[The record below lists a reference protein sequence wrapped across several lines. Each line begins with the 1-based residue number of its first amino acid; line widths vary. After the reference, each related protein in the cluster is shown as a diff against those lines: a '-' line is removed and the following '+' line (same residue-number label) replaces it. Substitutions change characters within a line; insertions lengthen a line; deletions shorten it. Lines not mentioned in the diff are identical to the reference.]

1 MWKRTLSEIFPSD
14 GGRGDEAGRA
24 AARRGG
30 NWLAALALLLPLA
43 ASAPASAD
51 FRVCNR
57 TKYLL
62 NIAVGYGAGQEF
74 ATEGWWS
81 VTPNSCARPIKD
93 QLAGRYV
100 YLYATD
106 VDAADVLAGSVS
118 MCISRRKFKIYG
130 ITDCWRRGLQ
140 AVNFEEIDTLSS
152 PDWTVFLSDAG
163 K

>member
-1 MWKRTLSEIFPSD
+1 VKQ
-14 GGRGDEAGRA
+14 GGD
-24 AARRGG
+24 
-30 NWLAALALLLPLA
+30 WLAALAFVFFFA
-43 ASAPASAD
+43 GVSTASAE

-81 VTPNSCARPIKD
+81 VTPSACATPIREA
-93 QLAGRYV
+93 LTGRYI

-106 VDAADVLAGSVS
+106 VDAVDVLEGHVS
-118 MCISRRKFKIYG
+118 MCISRRKFKVFG
-130 ITDCWRRGLQ
+130 IADCWRRGLA
-140 AVNFEEIDTLSS
+140 AVNFDEIDTLSA
-152 PDWTVFLSDAG
+152 PDWTVFLNDPN